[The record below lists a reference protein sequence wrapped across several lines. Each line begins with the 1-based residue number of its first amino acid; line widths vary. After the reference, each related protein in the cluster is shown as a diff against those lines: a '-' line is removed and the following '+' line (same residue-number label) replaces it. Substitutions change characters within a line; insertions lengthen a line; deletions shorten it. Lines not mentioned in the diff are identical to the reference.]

1 MSAES
6 DLRADLIADAALL
19 AGLGTVDGITAAK
32 RICIDAV
39 SQDFPRPYIVF
50 SKQNTVDELGSD
62 NTLLAELAIIDIQC
76 VGTTRSNAISIRDLV
91 RAALRAAGTPSDRGS
106 AGFDAENGLEVE
118 VVTVD
123 RYVV

>member
-6 DLRADLIADAALL
+6 QLRDVLVADAALL
-19 AGLGTVDGITAAK
+19 AGLGTVSGKTAQQ

-39 SQDFPRPYIVF
+39 PQDFPCPYIVF
-50 SKQNTVDELGSD
+50 SKQSTGDELGCD
-62 NTLLAELAIIDIQC
+62 NTLLAELATIDVQC
-76 VGTTRSNAISIRDLV
+76 VGTNRSNAIAIRDLV
-91 RAALRAAGTPSDRGS
+91 RAALRNAGTPSDRGS

-123 RYVV
+123 WYVV